1 MFKMKKVTIEEIQ
14 SDPNFHTHKFSPFLP
29 RDAQILILGSFP
41 SPSSRE
47 KDFYYMDHRNRFYT
61 ILNYVLQENCGDE
74 VDDRKEL
81 LRKHKIAL
89 YDVVEA
95 CIIPDARDSS
105 IKKPIL
111 VDLQELLKKLPH
123 IKQIFV
129 LGLTTTKKLFNK
141 IPSSPDYSEPIEYD
155 KITTFLPSTSSAN
168 RRFSTEELKEKFK
181 TELTKYIS

>member
-1 MFKMKKVTIEEIQ
+1 MKKVTIEEIQ
-14 SDPNFHTHKFSPFLP
+14 SDPNFHTHKFKPFLP

-41 SPSSRE
+41 SPSSRK
-47 KDFYYMDHRNRFYT
+47 KDFYYMDSRNRFYT
-61 ILNYVLQENCGDE
+61 VLNYVLQENYSDE

-95 CIIPDARDSS
+95 CIIPDARDSN

-111 VDLQELLKKLPH
+111 VDLQKLLKKLPH

-129 LGLTTTKKLFNK
+129 LGLTTTKKLFIK
-141 IPSSPDYSEPIEYD
+141 IPSFHKYSEPIEYD

-168 RRFSTEELKEKFK
+168 IRFPTYKLEEMFK
-181 TELTKYIS
+181 KELTKYIS